1 MKCHVFCRA
10 NILDHLSQVVF
21 LRTKGKND
29 RQSDIGIDNLR
40 ITPGKCTGNATF
52 AYMHYRFFNLI
63 FISVTSAFMQHTY
76 NAEHISASIYRD
88 TPLVVLLS
96 RYQVC
101 NSNMHQ
107 HQTGHVS
114 LSNGV

>member
-10 NILDHLSQVVF
+10 NVLDHLSQVVF
-21 LRTKGKND
+21 LRTKEKND
-29 RQSDIGIDNLR
+29 QRSDVGIDHLR
-40 ITPGKCTGNATF
+40 ITPGKCTGNANF
-52 AYMHYRFFNLI
+52 AYVHYRFFNLI

-76 NAEHISASIYRD
+76 DADHFSASMYRD
-88 TPLVVLLS
+88 TRFVVFLS

-101 NSNMHQ
+101 NSNTYQ